1 MDRNN
6 TYVKL
11 ISILVT
17 FFIFLGALVL
27 MRKYAVS
34 MPVKIGILI
43 VMIIIIDFIKSKIFK

>member
-17 FFIFLGALVL
+17 FFICLGALVL